1 MGMNNAIEITKDI
14 LSYWISK
21 ILENGFYFIIIFTIA
36 LICIF
41 CSNYPLF
48 D

>member
-1 MGMNNAIEITKDI
+1 MDMNNVLEITKDV
-14 LSYWISK
+14 LSYWISS
-21 ILENGFYFIIIFTIA
+21 ILRNGFYFIIIFMIA
-36 LICIF
+36 LISVF